1 MNIFD
6 AIKQRRAIKQYDPD
20 HVMSDDEITQLME
33 LTLQAPTSFN
43 IQHWRFVLV
52 QDKDKRKEL
61 REAAW
66 DQAQV
71 TDASLIFVLTA
82 DVKAWEKN
90 PQRYWEHAPQQTQD
104 ILVPMIKQFYE
115 GREWIQRDEVMRS
128 AGLAAQ
134 TMMLTAKGMGY
145 DSCPM
150 IGFDQDH
157 VAKIINLPEDH
168 VICMM
173 VAVGKGTKEA
183 WDKPGQLPLENVL
196 IKNSF

>member
-82 DVKAWEKN
+82 DVKAWEKD

-168 VICMM
+168 AICMM
-173 VAVGKGTKEA
+173 VAVGKGTK
-183 WDKPGQLPLENVL
+183 
-196 IKNSF
+196 